1 MNIHELQGLTNKLG
15 DLSKRIT
22 KIEELSKISY
32 YSLVITALNSLT
44 LLIIIMFLVLVS
56 PWQINYNRK

>member
-56 PWQINYNRK
+56 P

>member
-56 PWQINYNRK
+56 PWQINYNKK

>member
-1 MNIHELQGLTNKLG
+1 MNIHDLQGLTNKLG
-15 DLSKRIT
+15 DLSKRVN

-56 PWQINYNRK
+56 PWQINYNKK